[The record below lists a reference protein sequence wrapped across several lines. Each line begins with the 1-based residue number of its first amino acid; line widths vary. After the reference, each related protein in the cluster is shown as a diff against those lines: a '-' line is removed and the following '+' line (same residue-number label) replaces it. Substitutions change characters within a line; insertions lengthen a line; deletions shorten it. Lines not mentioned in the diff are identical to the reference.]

1 MVFEVECRKIVD
13 TEEIFSDNDGIYDCT
28 LNKVDGNNVSITYR
42 MQLLK
47 VNEQTK
53 HYLFLDESV
62 GGRSLESFH
71 SDIEVAKL
79 KFSSIFHD
87 LTGNYWHLRQHFINI
102 PGHYEYIYPNEL
114 NSSSNSEEEQAGL
127 NQINNA
133 PKFHVGERA
142 FFNVESNTIEQT
154 YTYIN
159 SGDDWQ
165 IVLPKIPQENT
176 IIKQL
181 LNIRK
186 SILRIGILYEHR
198 STSQMFFGSG
208 CLLTDELILTCAH
221 NFDVIQ
227 WSNEKIPYSRIYVC
241 LCDPAPET
249 IFSLSNRNELLME
262 ASLIRRGLLQDNLSE
277 YDQVNSVT
285 VDLAILKLHK
295 PVQHLHRYEFV
306 QPEFNSPLFKFN
318 SSPINAKLYLVCY
331 NDESA
336 EDSDLKPYK
345 YIRGFANI
353 TTNQLNFGH
362 NANYKSVSIGSIIN
376 LQELSQETTYV
387 TRACSTLP
395 GSSGGVL
402 LDADGNFTGIHIGI
416 GNSRQSKNQE
426 MFFNNETY
434 NKYISVTSKSFS
446 HFINQ
451 SILPNINDDE
461 IPQGWRS
468 DQQEDNLIENKIIN
482 NVQKSTESSL
492 DQTVQKNIANQS
504 SEIFS
509 LKPNLE
515 SILSFSFVL
524 L

>member
-28 LNKVDGNNVSITYR
+28 LNKVDSNNVSITYR

-53 HYLFLDESV
+53 SV

-114 NSSSNSEEEQAGL
+114 NSSVSCGQFKYNSNSEEEQAGL

-154 YTYIN
+154 YPYIN

-227 WSNEKIPYSRIYVC
+227 WGNEKIPY
-241 LCDPAPET
+241 T
-249 IFSLSNRNELLME
+249 
-262 ASLIRRGLLQDNLSE
+262 SLIRRGLLQDSLSE

-306 QPEFNSPLFKFN
+306 QPQFNSPLFKFN

-331 NDESA
+331 NGELA

-387 TRACSTLP
+387 THTCSTLP

-461 IPQGWRS
+461 IAQGWRS
-468 DQQEDNLIENKIIN
+468 D
-482 NVQKSTESSL
+482 
-492 DQTVQKNIANQS
+492 QKNIANQS